1 MIEPIHRELTRDE
14 KNAIKKLVKEL
25 CANYSHEYGCLPLDD
40 ACYMIYGV
48 GYTNTG
54 MCKYFRE
61 SVLPTNPAL
70 EAVLMGGGTVETR
83 SCSMCG
89 GTFPANGKK
98 TYCSDVCLNKAQR
111 KQKREY
117 IQKRRDKCRI
127 LLD

>member
-40 ACYMIYGV
+40 ACYMIYGI

-70 EAVLMGGGTVETR
+70 QAVLTGGGTVETR
-83 SCSMCG
+83 SCSTCG
-89 GTFPANGKK
+89 RTFPVDGKK
-98 TYCSDVCLNKAQR
+98 LYCSDACVEEAYR
-111 KQKREY
+111 KRNRNNMRKKRS
-117 IQKRRDKCRI
+117 K
-127 LLD
+127 